1 MFGNKKDHNVFCIS
15 LERKLSMVYL
25 VVLFVLFIRYTAY
38 SYFILI
44 FLYFKLS
51 PAFLL
56 QFT

>member
-38 SYFILI
+38 SYFI
-44 FLYFKLS
+44 
-51 PAFLL
+51 
-56 QFT
+56 